1 MDTSAI
7 GKQSESLRDQS
18 LRYCMRA
25 AEEAGR
31 CSVTLGRA
39 GELSIRKRA
48 ATATF
53 ANFNFAKTYLELK
66 RLRGDVERIEKSSRS
81 RPTQAAVAARDTP
94 KADHRIRSSLQS

>member
-1 MDTSAI
+1 
-7 GKQSESLRDQS
+7 
-18 LRYCMRA
+18 
-25 AEEAGR
+25 
-31 CSVTLGRA
+31 VTLGRA
-39 GELSIRKRA
+39 GELSMRKRA
-48 ATATF
+48 